1 MLLLVTFI
9 FRLEPAD
16 HVSWYNLGLVM
27 ESMEGESETAANCFA
42 TAQAME
48 NTAPILPFSTI
59 PLAFE

>member
-1 MLLLVTFI
+1 MSFI
-9 FRLEPAD
+9 FRLEPTD

-27 ESMEGESETAANCFA
+27 ESMDGESETAANCFA